1 MKDERDLGVFDTL
14 EKVWDTYPYGGCP
27 GDYAT
32 ISGEV
37 VFWNDERRVWGDYG
51 DDISSDKEQ
60 LIEGN
65 LTVDKDLTIGGDIK
79 GNVADFEKVVTE
91 VLEVKN
97 PPYALKTHKHNL
109 SDVIGV
115 EDGVVIPGKVENAKY
130 ADEAYDL
137 DAISPVYDKVLSKN
151 NDDKAAGLITFLKG
165 FVAKGLIQAD
175 LGATFGKFITG
186 ILGSGACIKIDPL
199 TEKSYLEVDELFV
212 RVKSYFNEMIIETL
226 SHVGGA
232 LILSPA
238 RMKCIKVD
246 ELENV
251 YRCYFKNKEDEKIIH
266 NQFVVND
273 QAKVKTDNYQSGTSY
288 NATNKYY
295 WRLITAIGADYIDLS
310 KTDFDTGSDI
320 PEEGDEI
327 CQLGNRT
334 DPTRQNAII
343 LSSYGPDAPSF
354 KQYTGINSYSLE
366 GKEVSVTSPEGNR
379 YVGDF
384 ILNTGINIAT
394 QLKVLENL
402 IKTEIQSVE
411 HWINDEDN
419 YLHNASFSLNLEDWL
434 RESDLEVIAAE
445 EPIVVNGEY
454 YADATKI
461 AEVVSYENKYMLH
474 LKDSFVRQLNSNLDQ
489 PEKAT
494 IFYISFRYLCKT
506 PGTLTC
512 GFEKQGLYKTAP
524 IATNL
529 QTRIFEFSGTWDGT
543 GDFLIQ
549 FTGDIYISLVT
560 LTNRPLDDFKKE
572 INSKIEQT
580 ATSIEAT
587 VKSIDNIAKKIEESG
602 WLTEKDGTKIWA
614 SCTFSDGTKAMSLF
628 NITPEG
634 IFLSGSHINLK
645 GLVTFESFSADF
657 QTAYNQAF
665 GNASMTAKD
674 DVARQLG
681 YTNYS
686 QLVEN
691 AATTGKAI
699 MIGGYLNL
707 ELIDVNTLLA
717 DKVISNKIVTA
728 LSGKRIEIDPQKNAI
743 LMYNENGHKIS
754 EISFIESSHSTSANP
769 ISMAIV
775 SLYNLSADGDVIALS
790 TLQAGNFNLESRQ
803 FEPDIY
809 KVNVSPMGI
818 TFTKNGSIT
827 NSISNQS

>member
-1 MKDERDLGVFDTL
+1 MANGMQSVIDTL
-14 EKVWDTYPYGGCP
+14 IEYIDKAIAKGSVTNQQVAGVLDFLNEELKKTDSKY
-27 GDYAT
+27 
-32 ISGEV
+32 I
-37 VFWNDERRVWGDYG
+37 RR
-51 DDISSDKEQ
+51 DI
-60 LIEGN
+60 
-65 LTVDKDLTIGGDIK
+65 
-79 GNVADFEKVVTE
+79 
-91 VLEVKN
+91 
-97 PPYALKTHKHNL
+97 P
-109 SDVIGV
+109 
-115 EDGVVIPGKVENAKY
+115 
-130 ADEAYDL
+130 
-137 DAISPVYDKVLSKN
+137 DKVLEI
-151 NDDKAAGLITFLKG
+151 ITFLKG
-165 FVAKGLIQAD
+165 IISEELLKALKGVEV
-175 LGATFGKFITG
+175 GTFLSGLSGT
-186 ILGSGACIKIDPL
+186 GACIKIDPL
-199 TEKSYLEVDELFV
+199 TGKSYLEVDELLV
-212 RVKSYFNEMIIETL
+212 RMKSYFNEMIIETL

-238 RMKCIKVD
+238 RMQCIKVD
-246 ELENV
+246 ELENA

-310 KTDFDTGSDI
+310 KTDCDTGSDI
-320 PEEGDEI
+320 PEAGDEI

-461 AEVVSYENKYMLH
+461 AEVVSHEDKYMLH
-474 LKDSFVRQLNSNLDQ
+474 LKDSFVKQLNSNLDQ

-494 IFYISFRYLCKT
+494 TFYISFRYLCES
-506 PGTLTC
+506 PGILTC
-512 GFEKQGLYKTAP
+512 GFEGKGLYKTAP
-524 IATNL
+524 IAANR
-529 QTRIFEFSGTWDGT
+529 QTRIFEFSGTWDGS

-572 INSKIEQT
+572 MNSKFEQT
-580 ATSIEAT
+580 ATSIEAA
-587 VKSIDNIAKKIEESG
+587 VKSIDNIAKTIEESG
-602 WLTEKDGTKIWA
+602 WLTENDGTKIWA

-634 IFLSGSHINLK
+634 IFLNGSHINLK
-645 GLVTFESFSADF
+645 GLVTFESFSPDF

-665 GNASMTAKD
+665 GNASMSAKD

-728 LSGKRIEIDPQKNAI
+728 LSGKRIEIDPKKNAI

-754 EISFIESSHSTSANP
+754 EISFSESSHSTSS
-769 ISMAIV
+769 ILSMAIIR
-775 SLYNLSADGDVIALS
+775 LYDLDTNGKVIS
-790 TLQAGNFNLESRQ
+790 NSMFQAGSFLLESGQ

-809 KVNVSPMGI
+809 KINVSPLGI
-818 TFTKNGSIT
+818 TFMKNGSIT